1 MRCIAGREG
10 GEEVHQM
17 VAAEWTFGSV
27 LWSMLAFLFW
37 FVLIWMFIAA
47 FADIFRRNDLSGW
60 AKAGW
65 ILFVAVLP
73 LIGVLAYVIA
83 RPRMMAQD
91 QRMLEGYKTGAQRE
105 PGYSAAEEIARAAE
119 LKDKGAIS
127 DAEFERLKQ
136 KAVL

>member
-1 MRCIAGREG
+1 
-10 GEEVHQM
+10 M

-37 FVLIWMFIAA
+37 FVLIWMFISV
-47 FADIFRRNDLSGW
+47 FADIFRRHDLSGW

-73 LIGVLAYVIA
+73 LIGVLAYVIV
-83 RPRMMAQD
+83 RPRTMAQD
-91 QRMLEGYKTGAQRE
+91 QRTLDEYGGRAQRE
-105 PGYSAAEEIARAAE
+105 AGYSAAEEIAKAAA

-127 DAEFERLKQ
+127 DAEFEQLKQ

>member
-1 MRCIAGREG
+1 MRRIAEG
-10 GEEVHQM
+10 KVEVKQM
-17 VAAEWTFGSV
+17 IAAEWTFGTV

-37 FVLIWMFIAA
+37 FVLIWMFITV

-73 LIGVLAYVIA
+73 LIGILVYMIA
-83 RPRMMAQD
+83 RPRMTAQD
-91 QRMLEGYKTGAQRE
+91 QRMLEKYETRAQRE
-105 PGYSAAEEIARAAE
+105 AGYSAAEEIAKAAE